1 MSENMNAQIILDAG
15 AALGESRLPS
25 EGAFPNDA
33 RVPYVV
39 VPKDYDVK
47 SLERLLPNP
56 PAKSGIVNLLD
67 VDSFIA
73 YVNKHANDDTSVI
86 YANVDYET
94 SKYDVVAILDDHGA
108 AVPMRRQHSAVLT
121 PIQSLEWKRWHG
133 NNKKA
138 MPQADF
144 AAFLEDNLGDIAT
157 VEGMPT
163 GKDMLGMALAF
174 EANSDKRFKKKV
186 DLQGG
191 GTHLEYVDQAD
202 EATATRLRYFER
214 FVIGIPV
221 FQGASEGYHVEAR
234 LKFRMN
240 GGALLF
246 WYELVRP
253 DRVFKTAVSGEIDKI
268 REATGLMVLFGRP

>member
-1 MSENMNAQIILDAG
+1 MSENMNAQTILNAG
-15 AALGESRLPS
+15 AALGDSRIPT
-25 EGAFPNDA
+25 EGAL
-33 RVPYVV
+33 PYVV

-47 SLERLLPNP
+47 SLEHLLPNP
-56 PAKSGIVNLLD
+56 AAKSGIVYLLD

-73 YVNKHANDDTSVI
+73 YVNKHSNDDTSVI

-108 AVPMRRQHSAVLT
+108 AVPMRRQHEAILT
-121 PIQSLEWKRWHG
+121 PIQSLEWKRWRG
-133 NNKKA
+133 NDKKA

-253 DRVFKTAVSGEIDKI
+253 DRVFKTAVSGEINKI
-268 REATGLMVLFGRP
+268 REATDLLVLYGRP